1 MAHSNQIREF
11 VLSRNGVHLL
21 PAYVGSGTVY
31 TGSARL
37 AQEAREKAEAV
48 REQQQLEE
56 KRKEFSARRNLLESQ
71 VAALRSE
78 LSSGEAEFT
87 RLTRQRNERQQ
98 RVALDRKE
106 MGKMRGVTPA
116 NQVVN
121 S

>member
-11 VLSRNGVHLL
+11 VLSRTGVRLL

-37 AQEAREKAEAV
+37 AQEAREKAESL

-56 KRKEFSARRNLLESQ
+56 KRKEFSARRSLLESQ
-71 VAALRSE
+71 IAALRSE
-78 LSSGEAEFT
+78 LSSGESEFA
-87 RLTRQRNERQQ
+87 RLNRQRNERQQ
-98 RVALDRKE
+98 RSALDREE
-106 MGKMRGVTPA
+106 MGKIRGVTPA
-116 NQVVN
+116 NEVVN

>member
-11 VLSRNGVHLL
+11 VLSRSGIRLL

-31 TGSARL
+31 TGSARV
-37 AQEAREKAEAV
+37 AQEAREKAEAL

-56 KRKEFSARRNLLESQ
+56 KRKEISAKRNVLESQ
-71 VAALRSE
+71 IAALRSQ
-78 LSSGEAEFT
+78 LSSGEAEFS

-98 RVALDRKE
+98 RLALDREE
-106 MGKMRGVTPA
+106 MGKMRGIIPGS
-116 NQVVN
+116 QVVN